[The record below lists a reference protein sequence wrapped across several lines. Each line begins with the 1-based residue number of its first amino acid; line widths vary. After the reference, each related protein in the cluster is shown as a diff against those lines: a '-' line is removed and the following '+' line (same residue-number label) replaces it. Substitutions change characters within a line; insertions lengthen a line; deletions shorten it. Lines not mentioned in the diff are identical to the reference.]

1 MGKTAD
7 PDSLPWLCC
16 VTPLRQYPATGMLYI
31 RHIRKTARL
40 FQALTSRWTRLPP
53 NLRGILWLVMGTLA
67 FAVND
72 LFVKSLGQTMSPFQ
86 MAFFRYGIGFMLM
99 VPFFMR
105 MGVGELRT
113 SRPGIHF
120 VRLILAC
127 IAQVGVYTSVVYL
140 PLADATALAFSRI
153 LFTTVIAVIFLREI
167 VSGSRWSAT
176 IAGFVGVIVMVRP
189 GGEIDPV
196 VFVAIGA
203 ACTFAIANVLIK
215 IMSTTEPPNR
225 ILFYYQAGG
234 ILVFL
239 PPTIILWQTPPDL
252 VSWLMALA
260 IGFLTAVGMIGFI
273 RGFAVGEAS
282 VIGPTEYIRLVFAA
296 AFGFAIF
303 GEIPD
308 IWTIVGALVIVGSTS
323 FIARLEARKK
333 AGS

>member
-1 MGKTAD
+1 
-7 PDSLPWLCC
+7 LCC

-239 PPTIILWQTPPDL
+239 PPTIILWQMPPDL